1 MNDTKISKATSNT
14 LEAFSRLLDEN
25 CVGLNSDNVFV
36 LTSGVR
42 RELAVIQAEIDESR
56 QRLKDA
62 MLESASGGRA
72 LNCNDNGNGTC
83 IDGKNTNCNNNN
95 CTAFPLYDRISSLY
109 ESAEQTIQVAEA
121 KVHMYLA
128 KVEQVEL
135 KYGIELMRKD
145 TFIRY
150 FTRNES
156 INR

>member
-1 MNDTKISKATSNT
+1 MNNAKMSKAAGNT

-25 CVGLNSDNVFV
+25 CAGLNCDNVFV

-56 QRLKDA
+56 QKLKEA
-62 MLESASGGRA
+62 MLENANAGHT
-72 LNCNDNGNGTC
+72 LDCNDNGSC
-83 IDGKNTNCNNNN
+83 INDKGVSCGGNN
-95 CTAFPLYDRISSLY
+95 CDTIPFYDRISSLY
-109 ESAEQTIQVAEA
+109 ENAEQTIQVAEA
-121 KVHMYLA
+121 KVQMYLA

-150 FTRNES
+150 FTRSES